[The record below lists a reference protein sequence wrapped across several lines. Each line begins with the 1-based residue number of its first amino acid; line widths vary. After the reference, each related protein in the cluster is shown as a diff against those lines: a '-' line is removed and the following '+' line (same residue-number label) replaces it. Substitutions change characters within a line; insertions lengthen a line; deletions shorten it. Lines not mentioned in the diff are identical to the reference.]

1 MGIKKDK
8 KTYLHISTFP
18 YLHIPLFLLLTL
30 PILVYADELEQT
42 KQDLEA
48 SQARQ
53 AEIAEKQDKL
63 EKELLYLQQRLV
75 KSAGTTQKSETDQ
88 ASAQEKLRILNEQ
101 INARSA
107 ELNKRRKNL
116 AALVQAALHLSQMP
130 PETLLS
136 PNREENESTVK
147 AASALKMTSASIRKE
162 MQEITVQSEELTR
175 LQKKTSAKQKDLSQT
190 QEELDKER
198 EELKEK
204 LEQRKLL
211 KEKLGAR
218 WEEEEKRV
226 AELAKKAENLQG
238 LIGGFNR
245 KPPAT
250 GLGKKALRSFAG
262 AKGKLRVPVAGKLI
276 QGFGAAKHDET
287 NRGIMLSA
295 SADDAQ
301 VVAPFDG
308 QVVFAGTFLNYGK
321 LVILKHSDDFHTL
334 LAGLDSIDAGV
345 GDFLLEGEPIGA
357 MGNSEEGH
365 RLYVELRKDN
375 QPVNPE
381 PWIKNLSKKR

>member
-8 KTYLHISTFP
+8 RTYLHISTSP
-18 YLHIPLFLLLTL
+18 YLHIPLFLLLAL
-30 PILVYADELEQT
+30 PILVCADELEQT
-42 KQDLEA
+42 QQDLDA
-48 SQARQ
+48 SRARQ

-63 EKELLYLQQRLV
+63 EKELIYLQQRLV

-107 ELNKRRKNL
+107 ELTKRRKNL
-116 AALVQAALHLSQMP
+116 AALAQAALHLSQMP

-136 PNREENESTVK
+136 PNREENDGTLK
-147 AASALKMTSASIRKE
+147 AAAALKMTSASVRKE
-162 MQEITVQSEELTR
+162 MQEIAVQSEELTR
-175 LQKKTSAKQKDLSQT
+175 LQKKTSAKQRDLASSQN
-190 QEELDKER
+190 ELDKER

-204 LEQRKLL
+204 LEQRKTL

-218 WEEEEKRV
+218 FAEEEKRA
-226 AELAKKAENLQG
+226 AELAKKAESLQG
-238 LIGGFNR
+238 LIGGFS
-245 KPPAT
+245 
-250 GLGKKALRSFAG
+250 GKSSSFGKRTLRSFAG
-262 AKGKLRVPVAGKLI
+262 AKGKLRLPIAGKLL
-276 QGFGAAKHDET
+276 QGFGEAKHDET
-287 NRGIMLSA
+287 NRGIVLSA
-295 SADDAQ
+295 AADGAQ

-308 QVVFAGTFLNYGK
+308 QVVFAGQFLNYGK

-334 LAGLDSIDAGV
+334 LAGLDTIDAGV

-357 MGNSEEGH
+357 MGNDEEGH